1 MLSFTHYLTDIKKQ
15 IDELSVQQVLD
26 RQPGISLLID
36 IREPEEW
43 RAGIL
48 PGAICCARGILES
61 RIETLLSDNP
71 SSDPEVILYCR
82 SGARSALAAYSLSQM
97 QFSRVYSMAGGI
109 TAWQEQGF
117 PLNELSSAQRVK

>member
-26 RQPGISLLID
+26 RQSGIPLLID

-43 RAGIL
+43 QAGIL

-61 RIETLLSDNP
+61 RIETLLSDTP

-82 SGARSALAAYSLSQM
+82 SGARSALAAYSLAQM

-117 PLNELSSAQRVK
+117 PLNELSPAQRVK